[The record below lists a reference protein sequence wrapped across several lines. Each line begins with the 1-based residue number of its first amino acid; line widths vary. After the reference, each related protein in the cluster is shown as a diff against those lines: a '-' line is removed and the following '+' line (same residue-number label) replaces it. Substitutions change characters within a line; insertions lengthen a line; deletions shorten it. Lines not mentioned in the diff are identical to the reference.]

1 MIAPMQNGRDNL
13 LQSYCDGALD
23 PAAAGEFERRMAGD
37 ESLRAR
43 HHQIMSLRR
52 RLHTLPQGDPPP
64 DLLARVTSAVDAEG
78 SRQRRWS
85 WQAMAASAL
94 IGAVLAGSVML
105 TIDRNNARQDIA
117 RQVVASHIRGLL
129 APQPYDVASSDR
141 HTVKPWFT
149 TRIPESPQVVDL
161 ASQGFAL
168 AGGRV
173 DVIGRDPVAT
183 IVYRHAAHTVSL
195 TTLRPGQTLP
205 AETIAGYNV
214 RSWSDGDFTYVAI
227 SDLPNDDLEAF
238 ERAFS
243 AGQSR

>member
-1 MIAPMQNGRDNL
+1 MIAPMQNDQDDL
-13 LQSYCDGALD
+13 LQAYCDGALD
-23 PAAAGEFERRMAGD
+23 PATAAEFERRMTSDA
-37 ESLRAR
+37 SMRAR
-43 HHQIMSLRR
+43 HDQIMALRGALR
-52 RLHTLPQGDPPP
+52 ALHQDAAPP
-64 DLLARVTSAVDAEG
+64 DLLTRVMSAVDAERSQQKG
-78 SRQRRWS
+78 RS
-85 WQAMAASAL
+85 WQAIAAAAL

-105 TIDRNNARQDIA
+105 TIDRNNARHDIA

-129 APQPYDVASSDR
+129 APQPFDVASSDR

-161 ASQGFAL
+161 APQGFVL

-205 AETIAGYNV
+205 VETVAGYNV
-214 RSWSDGDFTYVAI
+214 RSWSDRDFTYVAI
-227 SDLPNDDLEAF
+227 SDLPNDDLESF

>member
-1 MIAPMQNGRDNL
+1 MIAPLQNDRDEL
-13 LQSYCDGALD
+13 LQAYCDGALD
-23 PAAAGEFERRMAGD
+23 PATATEFERRMMSDA
-37 ESLRAR
+37 SMRAR
-43 HHQIMSLRR
+43 HDQIMILRGALR
-52 RLHTLPQGDPPP
+52 ALPQDDLPSV
-64 DLLARVTSAVDAEG
+64 LLARVTSAVNAER
-78 SRQRRWS
+78 SRRRGWS

-94 IGAVLAGSVML
+94 IGAVLAGAVML

-129 APQPYDVASSDR
+129 APQPFDVASSDR

-161 ASQGFAL
+161 ASQGFVL

-195 TTLRPGQTLP
+195 TTLRPGQPLP

-214 RSWSDGDFTYVAI
+214 RSWNDRDFTYVAV
-227 SDLPNDDLEAF
+227 SDLPGEDLETF

-243 AGQSR
+243 AGQSH

>member
-1 MIAPMQNGRDNL
+1 MIAPMQDDNEL
-13 LQSYCDGALD
+13 LQAYCDKELD
-23 PAAAGEFERRMAGD
+23 PVSSAEFERRMAND
-37 ESLRAR
+37 TSLRAR
-43 HHQIMSLRR
+43 HDQAMFLRSALR
-52 RLHTLPQGDPPP
+52 SLPQDNPPF
-64 DLLARVTSAVDAEG
+64 DLAARVAAAVDAEG
-78 SRQRRWS
+78 STGHNWPWR
-85 WQAMAASAL
+85 AMAAAL
-94 IGAVLAGSVML
+94 LVGAVLASGVML
-105 TIDRNNARQDIA
+105 TIDRNDARQDVA

-129 APQPYDVASSDR
+129 APQPFDVASSDR

-161 ASQGFAL
+161 AAQGFTL

-173 DVIGRDPVAT
+173 DVIGRNPVAT

-195 TTLRPGQTLP
+195 TTLRPGQSLP

-214 RSWSDGDFTYVAI
+214 RSWSDRDFTYVAVA
-227 SDLPNDDLEAF
+227 DLPNEDLETF